1 MYAKKGT
8 LVYNLFLYLLFIAF
22 SYSSNNI
29 LSCNADSTDISPLK
43 FEHTRRLAIS
53 YLERCTNDGGC
64 MNNHFN
70 DILSGWWN
78 LGTFPQNY
86 NKALLV
92 MQSNRI
98 QNELL
103 SRLRDSYFCATEGK
117 PNCLIRLVYIFFNV
131 KRYNVNYDAHVALD
145 LGNLKEN
152 ILLQLNSMAPWNS
165 NNNRMNKILK
175 PDPYTLDF
183 LLVFTW
189 ASFRVGLDLGH
200 GWQVSDMLNWLL
212 ELQPYPNL
220 RVSMEY
226 VEYENT
232 RDLTFAILHAIV

>member
-1 MYAKKGT
+1 
-8 LVYNLFLYLLFIAF
+8 
-22 SYSSNNI
+22 
-29 LSCNADSTDISPLK
+29 
-43 FEHTRRLAIS
+43 
-53 YLERCTNDGGC
+53 

-131 KRYNVNYDAHVALD
+131 KR
-145 LGNLKEN
+145 
-152 ILLQLNSMAPWNS
+152 
-165 NNNRMNKILK
+165 
-175 PDPYTLDF
+175 
-183 LLVFTW
+183 
-189 ASFRVGLDLGH
+189 
-200 GWQVSDMLNWLL
+200 
-212 ELQPYPNL
+212 
-220 RVSMEY
+220 
-226 VEYENT
+226 
-232 RDLTFAILHAIV
+232 